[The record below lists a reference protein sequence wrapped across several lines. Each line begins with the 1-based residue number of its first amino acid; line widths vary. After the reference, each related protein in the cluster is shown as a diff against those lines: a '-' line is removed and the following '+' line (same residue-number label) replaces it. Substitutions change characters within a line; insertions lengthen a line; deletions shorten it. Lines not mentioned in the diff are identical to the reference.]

1 MRTAC
6 FWNKL
11 PQVRQKMKDCK
22 PNNFQSLGAIKQK
35 HLNRIAKVDYGYL
48 FLLEENLSVIN
59 VSSHQHHC
67 QIFTTMYNT
76 FTPLLQEVV
85 HCEHW

>member
-11 PQVRQKMKDCK
+11 PQVRKKNERLQKQIIFKV
-22 PNNFQSLGAIKQK
+22 LEAIKQND
-35 HLNRIAKVDYGYL
+35 LNRIAKVGYDYL

-76 FTPLLQEVV
+76 FTPLLQ
-85 HCEHW
+85 